1 MRPDASATA
10 ALPARARRARP
21 LDAFRGDL
29 YHHSGAPVSYVLSR
43 AVTSVLTVLGTM
55 LLVFLLVRVLPGDP
69 AIVLLGDYASSA
81 SEAQVQDLRERL
93 GLDRSVPEQFAR
105 YVYSVATGDLGQS
118 FRTRRPVAEEIVDN
132 IGSTLVLIFAGL
144 LIAVAIGVPAGIY
157 AATHRNRPGDYLV
170 MTTSMLAL
178 ASPSFWFA
186 IVLIYLLA
194 FRAEWFPIFGAGQG
208 LDAIRFLA
216 LPAIVVGARSAA
228 LIARMARS
236 TMLDVLGQ
244 DYMRTARGKGLAPA
258 VILRRHALPNAAL
271 PIVTIVGLDVAF
283 LMSSAIVIESVFAR
297 PGLGKLLVDAMVG
310 RDYPVVQGAVLVFAV
325 AVIIVNAG
333 VDVLYRVIDPRFRAA

>member
-1 MRPDASATA
+1 MRYAV
-10 ALPARARRARP
+10 ARV
-21 LDAFRGDL
+21 G
-29 YHHSGAPVSYVLSR
+29 
-43 AVTSVLTVLGTM
+43 TSILTILGTI
-55 LLVFLLVRVLPGDP
+55 LLVFILVRVLPGDP
-69 AIVLLGDYASSA
+69 AIVLMGDYASSA
-81 SEAQVQDLRERL
+81 SPAQVQELRERL
-93 GLDRSVPEQFAR
+93 GLDRSIPEQFAR
-105 YVYSVATGDLGQS
+105 YVYSVSRLDLGQS
-118 FRTRRPVAEEIVDN
+118 FRTKRPVAEEIADN
-132 IGSTLVLIFAGL
+132 IGSTLVLVASGL

-170 MTTSMLAL
+170 MTASMLAL

-216 LPAIVVGARSAA
+216 LPAIVVGTRSAA
-228 LIARMARS
+228 LIARMSRS

-244 DYMRTARGKGLAPA
+244 DYMRTARGKGLAGA
-258 VILRRHALPNAAL
+258 IVLRRHALPNAAL
-271 PIVTIVGLDVAF
+271 PIVTIIGLDVAF

-297 PGLGKLLVDAMVG
+297 PGLGKLVVDAMVG

-325 AVIIVNAG
+325 AVIVVNAA
-333 VDVLYRVIDPRFRAA
+333 VDMAYRLIDPRFRGA